1 MVNLSQK
8 NISIIIPTKNDE
20 QVFTKNFILL
30 KNYFKKLNWDY
41 EVLLISNGST
51 ESNLKYAK
59 TIVDDKLFH
68 FSLKQSGKGLAIKH
82 GIENAKFNNILFM
95 DADFSVSITELD
107 KFIDK
112 NGLIGD
118 ALIGDRRSSSSVNS
132 GTPFIRKL
140 VGSTYLLTM
149 KLVLGFKLS
158 DTQCGFK
165 IFKKNDYLDIG
176 GVEFNNF
183 SFDVELLYK
192 LSKIKKIIEIPVIY
206 NHNSDSK
213 VSVIQDS
220 LAMFVDL
227 IRLRMRVK

>member
-1 MVNLSQK
+1 MREYENFLQK
-8 NISIIIPTKNDE
+8 ATKEIDPILNE
-20 QVFTKNFILL
+20 FGLFYNNELEKFIGFT
-30 KNYFKKLNWDY
+30 DY

-165 IFKKNDYLDIG
+165 IFKKNDYLVRNPFWM
-176 GVEFNNF
+176 GVIINRNRRLSCCFLHKQKLVR
-183 SFDVELLYK
+183 S
-192 LSKIKKIIEIPVIY
+192 LSKAFKTV
-206 NHNSDSK
+206 
-213 VSVIQDS
+213 
-220 LAMFVDL
+220 
-227 IRLRMRVK
+227 